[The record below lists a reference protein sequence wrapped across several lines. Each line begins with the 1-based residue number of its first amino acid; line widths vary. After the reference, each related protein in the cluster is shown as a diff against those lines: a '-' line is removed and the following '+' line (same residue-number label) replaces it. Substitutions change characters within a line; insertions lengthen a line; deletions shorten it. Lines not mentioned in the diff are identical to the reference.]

1 MQKMQ
6 MLYSGKAKS
15 IFETDDPSLLIM
27 EYRDDTSAFNG
38 VKTSKLANKGKVNN
52 YFNAHIMSLL
62 EEQGVPTHFE
72 KVLSDTEALVK
83 RLEMIPVE
91 CVIRNVAAGSICKRL
106 GLEKGLELKQPIFE
120 FFYKDDALG
129 DPMINDYHILALGW
143 ASEQAIQI
151 MKTLTFR
158 VNDILK
164 QIFQEAGIIL
174 VDYKLEFG
182 IQDGQIYLGDEFT
195 PDGCRLWDLET
206 KDSLDKDRF
215 RQDLGDV
222 VEAYQIAAKR
232 LNIEIPA

>member
-62 EEQGVPTHFE
+62 EKQGVPTHFE